1 MHAEAEELH
10 LSGKVAIVTGATRGI
25 GRAIALGLAGAG
37 CSVVVT
43 GRTETPR
50 RQLPGT
56 IHTVAGE
63 VEALGQAALAV
74 ACDVRDEESV
84 QAMARAAMDRF
95 GRVDV
100 LVNNAGIGS
109 YTPFLET
116 SLDAW
121 ERVMAVNVR
130 GTFLCCQAVL
140 PAMIERSQGSVINI
154 SSLAAD
160 YVRTGGHGDT
170 EDARFIG
177 QPYGAAKAAVERLSR
192 GLAAEMAEHNIA
204 VNALKPAKPVLTE
217 GFKLQRPNADFSRW
231 VGPETMVRAALF
243 LAGQDGSGVTGAVTT
258 DEELIEKHGLQV
270 EKHGLQDK

>member
-1 MHAEAEELH
+1 ME

-25 GRAIALGLAGAG
+25 GRAIALGLAEAG

-56 IHTVAGE
+56 IHSVAKE
-63 VEALGQAALAV
+63 VEGLGQAALAV

-84 QAMARAAMDRF
+84 RAMTQASLDRF
-95 GRVDV
+95 GQIDV

-109 YTPFLET
+109 YAPFLET
-116 SLDAW
+116 SLEAW
-121 ERVMAVNVR
+121 ERVMAANVR

-160 YVRTGGHGDT
+160 FVRTSGHGAT

-177 QPYGAAKAAVERLSR
+177 QPYGASKAAVERLSR
-192 GLAAEMAEHNIA
+192 GLAAEMEEHNIA

-217 GFKLQRPNADFSRW
+217 GFKLQRPDADFSRW
-231 VGPETMVRAALF
+231 VGPETMVQATLF
-243 LAGQDGSGVTGAVTT
+243 LAAQDAKGVTGAVTT
-258 DEELIEKHGLQV
+258 DEELIERYKL
-270 EKHGLQDK
+270 